1 MSKIAIGIILAHVIV
16 LFWLA
21 SCERDVEPLIID
33 KEGVVNYEDHDD
45 SADYSWDS
53 TEVVQIMLK
62 GNSIEVNSSRA
73 IVDGSKVTIVAT
85 GTYSIIGSLLD
96 GQIIVDAADDDTVRL
111 LLNGLDIHN
120 STGAPLYILNALKTI
135 IILAEN
141 TDNHVQDAAA
151 YQQSTEEPNAAIFS
165 KTDLTIFGGGSLTV
179 NGMYNDGIA
188 SKDGLIISSGNI
200 TVNAADDGI
209 RGKDYLIL
217 NGGNITVHAEGDGL
231 KSDNDEGPGKG
242 YILIRDAVINI
253 TCGMDA
259 IQAAT
264 DVVIRYAECEI
275 STGGGSRSSI
285 YADNSAKGI
294 KAAGNVTIDDG
305 IYMIDAADDA
315 IHSNSGLVING
326 GSFSIATGDDGIHA
340 DSVLVVE
347 NGEISISASYEGI
360 ESAMI
365 TINDGE
371 IHIVSSDDGLNGA
384 GGRDGS
390 GMGGPGMGG
399 PLRDNFNATG
409 DYSLTINGGYI
420 AIDAMGDGIDV
431 NGTIEMNG
439 GDVIVHGPTSDMNSA
454 LDYDA
459 SFKITGGF
467 LVGAG
472 SSRMAQAP
480 GTGSIQY
487 SILLNLRSKKP
498 AGTLFHIQS
507 RDGNEI
513 LSFTPAKD
521 FQSIAFSSPSL
532 KKGTTYD
539 VFIGGSSTG
548 TLRDGLYLEGAYSP
562 GTNVSSFTV
571 SLTTTI
577 LSIQ

>member
-1 MSKIAIGIILAHVIV
+1 M
-16 LFWLA
+16 
-21 SCERDVEPLIID
+21 
-33 KEGVVNYEDHDD
+33 
-45 SADYSWDS
+45 
-53 TEVVQIMLK
+53 VQIMLN

-85 GTYSIIGSLLD
+85 GTYSITGSLLE
-96 GQIIVDAADDDTVRL
+96 GQIIVDAADNDTVRL

-120 STGAPLYILNALKTI
+120 STSAPVYILNALKTI

-165 KTDLTIFGGGSLTV
+165 KTDLTIFGEGSLTV

-188 SKDGLIISSGNI
+188 CKDGLIIS
-200 TVNAADDGI
+200 
-209 RGKDYLIL
+209 
-217 NGGNITVHAEGDGL
+217 GG
-231 KSDNDEGPGKG
+231 
-242 YILIRDAVINI
+242 
-253 TCGMDA
+253 M
-259 IQAAT
+259 
-264 DVVIRYAECEI
+264 
-275 STGGGSRSSI
+275 
-285 YADNSAKGI
+285 
-294 KAAGNVTIDDG
+294 
-305 IYMIDAADDA
+305 DA
-315 IHSNSGLVING
+315 IHSNSSLVING

-360 ESAMI
+360 
-365 TINDGE
+365 
-371 IHIVSSDDGLNGA
+371 DDGLNGA

-399 PLRDNFNATG
+399 PLRDNFNATV

-420 AIDAMGDGIDV
+420 AIAAIWDGIDV
-431 NGTIEMNG
+431 NGRIEMNG
-439 GDVIVHGPTSDMNSA
+439 GEVIVHGPTSDMNSA

-480 GTGSIQY
+480 GTGSTQY
-487 SILLNLRSKKP
+487 SIMLNFRSKKP

-548 TLRDGLYLEGAYSP
+548 TLRDGLYLDGTYSP
-562 GTNVSSFTV
+562 GTNVSSFTT
-571 SLTTTI
+571 SLTTAI
-577 LSIQ
+577 ISIQ